1 MALSHYEWQ
10 AWGHTNSTLIFNFKH
25 TTLSR
30 SDSIQRIERLLKSDK
45 ELKPDKFTATII
57 SQCAHI
63 TRVSL
68 LLAFIGK
75 LIKEET
81 DLKVITSGSI
91 SGIHGTIDSP
101 AENQSCKFYF
111 YSSKLIRGNI
121 KEKKY

>member
-1 MALSHYEWQ
+1 MT
-10 AWGHTNSTLIFNFKH
+10 WGHTKHALNNTL
-25 TTLSR
+25 TC

-45 ELKPDKFTATII
+45 ELQADKFTATII

-101 AENQSCKFYF
+101 AQNQACE
-111 YSSKLIRGNI
+111 L
-121 KEKKY
+121 KK